1 MSLLLDTH
9 VVLWWLADDP
19 GLPEEI
25 KDRLDHEPD
34 VRVSAA
40 TIWEIAIKQALG
52 KISAPADLPDRVRD
66 SGFRE
71 LPVDFTHAIAAG
83 RLPLIHRWP
92 VSRAD
97 TLGPD
102 RMATAS
108 SRASSP
114 SRSRRTRNRMAG
126 SSDCRRNS
134 TALSQPRA
142 TAWITTASLAPAR
155 QRHRR
160 APRVPP
166 RILDASQNWPSRAFP

>member
-52 KISAPADLPDRVRD
+52 KISAPADLPGRVRD

-71 LPVDFTHAIAAG
+71 LPIDFTHAIAAG
-83 RLPLIHRWP
+83 QLPPIHRDP
-92 VSRAD
+92 F
-97 TLGPD
+97 D
-102 RMATAS
+102 RMLVAQARCEGLTLVTRDSYCQQYEVAIL
-108 SRASSP
+108 RA
-114 SRSRRTRNRMAG
+114 
-126 SSDCRRNS
+126 
-134 TALSQPRA
+134 
-142 TAWITTASLAPAR
+142 
-155 QRHRR
+155 
-160 APRVPP
+160 
-166 RILDASQNWPSRAFP
+166 